1 MIKLRYPNIT
11 GKTPEERQNQMER
24 YVRSLVD
31 QLNMQKTSSEPV
43 QKQEDTKPVTQPK
56 IDFSKL
62 FASHIADYWK
72 TIYPVGSIY
81 LSVSATNP
89 AALFGG
95 KWEQITDRFLLA
107 AGSSYVAG
115 STGGEADH
123 TLTVEEMPSHNHK
136 GYLMVQGYGDWPS
149 YTTNDHEILH
159 NYIGGDFYGPNNTL
173 NATNLG
179 GVTINSKGNSQ
190 SHNNMPPY
198 LAVYIWK
205 RIA

>member
-31 QLNMQKTSSEPV
+31 QLNMQKTTQEPDH
-43 QKQEDTKPVTQPK
+43 KQETVPNTLQTKT
-56 IDFSKL
+56 D
-62 FASHIADYWK
+62 WK
-72 TIYPVGSIY
+72 SIYPVGAIF
-81 LSVSATNP
+81 LSVSATTP
-89 AALFGG
+89 EKLLGG

-123 TLTVEEMPSHNHK
+123 TLTVEEMPSHNHI
-136 GYLMVQGYGDWPS
+136 GYLMAQGYRGWPS
-149 YTTNDHEILH
+149 YTTNGYQVVH
-159 NYIGGDFYGPNNTL
+159 NYTGGDCYGPNTTF
-173 NATNLG
+173 NAAYLG
-179 GVTINSKGNSQ
+179 GVTIESKGNSQ

>member
-1 MIKLRYPNIT
+1 MIQLRYPNIT

-31 QLNMQKTSSEPV
+31 QLNMQKTTQEPA
-43 QKQEDTKPVTQPK
+43 QKQETVPNTLQTKT
-56 IDFSKL
+56 D
-62 FASHIADYWK
+62 WK
-72 TIYPVGSIY
+72 SIYPVGAIF
-81 LSVSATNP
+81 LSVSATSP
-89 AALFGG
+89 EKLFGG

-123 TLTVEEMPSHNHK
+123 TLTVEEMPKHNHS
-136 GYLMVQGYGDWPS
+136 LTVRVQGNTGWPS
-149 YTTNDHEILH
+149 YTTTGYEIVH
-159 NYIGGDFYGPNNTL
+159 DFKGGDFHAPDKALHVSYV
-173 NATNLG
+173 G
-179 GVTINSKGNSQ
+179 GGTINNKGNSQ
-190 SHNNMPPY
+190 PHNNMPPY